1 MHSAKE
7 EPYTMNCF
15 DQQKPT
21 FVSVKDLSFSVG
33 QVSSNY
39 LHVLIKKIQPIRK
52 YFKDRKLLCYS
63 MDAKVSQTKKYCVF
77 CDDAYRCQRKLRL
90 SMILIENL
98 EPIVFDLNLHSFENL
113 QQFIDHRKDDIQN
126 TPVTLKVVYDQE
138 DRRSIEFTPD
148 DI

>member
-1 MHSAKE
+1 
-7 EPYTMNCF
+7 MNCF

-21 FVSVKDLSFSVG
+21 FVSIKDLSFSVG
-33 QVSSNY
+33 QFSSKY
-39 LHVLIKKIQPIRK
+39 LHVLIQKIQPIRK

-63 MDAKVSQTKKYCVF
+63 MDAKLSQTKKYCVF

-90 SMILIENL
+90 SMILTENL
-98 EPIVFDLNLHSFENL
+98 EPIVLDLNLHSFENL
-113 QQFIDHRKDDIQN
+113 QQFIDHCKDDIQN
-126 TPVTLKVVYDQE
+126 TPVTLKVVYDKE

>member
-7 EPYTMNCF
+7 KYHTVNCF

-33 QVSSNY
+33 QLSYNH
-39 LHVLIKKIQPIRK
+39 LHVLIQKIQPIRK
-52 YFKDRKLLCYS
+52 YFKDRKLQCYS

-90 SMILIENL
+90 SMIIMENL
-98 EPIVFDLNLHSFENL
+98 EPAVLDLNLQSFDNL
-113 QQFIDHRKDDIQN
+113 QHFIDHCKDVIQD
-126 TPVTLKVVYDQE
+126 TPVTLKVVYDQH
-138 DRRSIEFTPD
+138 DKRSIEFIPD
-148 DI
+148 AI

>member
-7 EPYTMNCF
+7 EPHTMNCF

-21 FVSVKDLSFSVG
+21 FVSIKDISFSVG
-33 QVSSNY
+33 QFSSKY
-39 LHVLIKKIQPIRK
+39 LHVLIQKIQPIRK

-63 MDAKVSQTKKYCVF
+63 MDAKLSQTKKYCVF

-90 SMILIENL
+90 SMILTENL
-98 EPIVFDLNLHSFENL
+98 EPIVLDLNLQSFENL
-113 QQFIDHRKDDIQN
+113 QQFIDHCKDDIEN

-138 DRRSIEFTPD
+138 DKRSIEFTPD